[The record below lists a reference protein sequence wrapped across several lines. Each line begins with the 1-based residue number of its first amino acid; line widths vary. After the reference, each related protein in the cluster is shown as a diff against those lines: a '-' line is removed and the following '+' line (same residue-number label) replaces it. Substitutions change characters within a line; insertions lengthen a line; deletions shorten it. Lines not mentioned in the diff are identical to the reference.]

1 MHSLKNPFKNPDNI
15 DNFPPFPDGYF
26 DYQESTFGE
35 NEEIAKQTDE
45 TGNNTTLCSLNL
57 SIDTLAKIRPV
68 DISNVSTFLEQK
80 EKEELQEELLR
91 NEIEQEDQQY
101 FDNRAEELSPQTKD
115 NVRIVLLDEN
125 GLNQQYV
132 KKRDIVTSPAS
143 VQTNLSISPTMNMEY
158 TIYDSCIQFDD
169 SQANIKT
176 PKRKKRI
183 ITPKIPDFLSP
194 IRAESPTTNCF
205 QSPIMSPFLR
215 TYQTLITHPV
225 SPSTPSRTSY
235 PFNTR
240 HPKIGISSPS
250 SSPTKLTYTRPLS
263 PINYEFFKARYRTQ
277 IRYLEEQVQSSNL

>member
-143 VQTNLSISPTMNMEY
+143 VQTNLSISPTM
-158 TIYDSCIQFDD
+158 
-169 SQANIKT
+169 
-176 PKRKKRI
+176 
-183 ITPKIPDFLSP
+183 
-194 IRAESPTTNCF
+194 
-205 QSPIMSPFLR
+205 
-215 TYQTLITHPV
+215 V
-225 SPSTPSRTSY
+225 
-235 PFNTR
+235 
-240 HPKIGISSPS
+240 
-250 SSPTKLTYTRPLS
+250 
-263 PINYEFFKARYRTQ
+263 
-277 IRYLEEQVQSSNL
+277 